1 MGVNVNATPNQSVQP
16 NSNYEVVDVDSQ
28 QDKKAAAYVQ
38 SLILEKERG
47 NSIMDNNNNNGMSA
61 QEQLALQ
68 QMQQMQQ
75 LQQAGQ
81 QAGSILMTGLKYG
94 AAFGAGF
101 LGCKLLSSNSGSSKD
116 AESLMG
122 AVSELFK

>member
-1 MGVNVNATPNQSVQP
+1 MGVNTNTTPNKSVQP

-47 NSIMDNNNNNGMSA
+47 NIIMDNNNNGMSA
-61 QEQLALQ
+61 QEQLA
-68 QMQQMQQ
+68 MQQ

-81 QAGSILMTGLKYG
+81 QAGSVLMTGLKYG

-101 LGCKLLSSNSGSSKD
+101 LGCKLLCSNNGSSKD
-116 AESLMG
+116 TESLMG

>member
-1 MGVNVNATPNQSVQP
+1 MGVNTNTTPNESVQP

-47 NSIMDNNNNNGMSA
+47 NIMDNNNNNMNA

-101 LGCKLLSSNSGSSKD
+101 LGCKLLSSNNGSSKD

>member
-1 MGVNVNATPNQSVQP
+1 MGVNTNTTPNESVQP

-47 NSIMDNNNNNGMSA
+47 NIMDNNNNNMSA

>member
-1 MGVNVNATPNQSVQP
+1 MGVNVNTTPNESVQP

-38 SLILEKERG
+38 SLILGKERG
-47 NSIMDNNNNNGMSA
+47 NLIMENNNNGMNA

-68 QMQQMQQ
+68 QLQQMQQ

>member
-1 MGVNVNATPNQSVQP
+1 MGVNVNTTPNESVQP

-47 NSIMDNNNNNGMSA
+47 NIMDNNNNNMSA

>member
-1 MGVNVNATPNQSVQP
+1 MGVNANTTPNQSVQP

-47 NSIMDNNNNNGMSA
+47 NIMDNNNNNMSA
-61 QEQLALQ
+61 QEQLAMQQLQ
-68 QMQQMQQ
+68 QMQQ
-75 LQQAGQ
+75 LRRAGQ
-81 QAGSILMTGLKYG
+81 QACAVLMTGLKYG